1 MVTLT
6 TVDDDVLQS
15 DCLSQHQKQH
25 RQKGFT
31 LVEVLVSV
39 IILSIGVLGA
49 VGMQAASLQSN
60 KEVRYQVIAASIA
73 RELAEKMRGNHAV
86 AIQTTATANPY
97 LLDTTI
103 TGSSTFSAPSPNCYS
118 AACPTGLNIAA
129 WDIYDLQL
137 RLQNALPSPRI
148 RICLDKQPF
157 TSNGTP
163 QWACTNDGDVT
174 VLKLSWNRA
183 NTKGETEF
191 TSQASSIPLMVLPL
205 TAGSSQ

>member
-1 MVTLT
+1 MVILRKAHS
-6 TVDDDVLQS
+6 DVLQS
-15 DCLSQHQKQH
+15 DCLSQHQK
-25 RQKGFT
+25 RQRQRGFT

-86 AIQTTATANPY
+86 AIQTTAATNPY

-103 TGSSTFSAPSPNCYS
+103 TGSSTFSAPSPNCYT

-148 RICLDKQPF
+148 LICLDKQPF

-163 QWACTNDGDVT
+163 QWACTNDGDVA

-205 TAGSSQ
+205 TAGSTQ